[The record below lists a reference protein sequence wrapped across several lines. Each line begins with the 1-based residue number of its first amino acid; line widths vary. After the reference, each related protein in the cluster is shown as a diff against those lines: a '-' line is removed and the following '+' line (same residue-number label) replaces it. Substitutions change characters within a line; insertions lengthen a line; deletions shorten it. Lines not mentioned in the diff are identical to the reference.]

1 MVRTFSRRL
10 QRLEKRVR
18 RANDHWSMTIQF
30 VAPGK
35 GVTSTLVIESG
46 KRGSTALG
54 EAAEQR
60 QPPAKITAD
69 DRTCLASIVNR
80 QE

>member
-10 QRLEKRVR
+10 QRLEERVR
-18 RANDHWSMTIQF
+18 RANPYLSIMIHF
-30 VAPGK
+30 VAPGE
-35 GVTSTLVIESG
+35 GVTSTLLIESG

-60 QPPAKITAD
+60 QPPAKTTAD
-69 DRTCLASIVNR
+69 DRTRLASIVNR